1 MTLRMMYLRKYFV
14 SINTKQIKMGLGT
27 EAVMVLVID
36 RGSKMEMITV
46 VWNSIRRIREEEVLV
61 GIVQ

>member
-1 MTLRMMYLRKYFV
+1 MMYLRKYFV

-46 VWNSIRRIREEEVLV
+46 VWNSIRRIREEEVFV

>member
-1 MTLRMMYLRKYFV
+1 
-14 SINTKQIKMGLGT
+14 MGLGT

>member
-1 MTLRMMYLRKYFV
+1 MMYLRKYFV

>member
-46 VWNSIRRIREEEVLV
+46 VWNSIRRIREEEVFV